1 MHAHQGQC
9 GVHASACTVLQQP
22 VRVHPFDGVRLLH
35 ISAGSKHSAVVQESG
50 VLCTF
55 GHGR

>member
-1 MHAHQGQC
+1 M
-9 GVHASACTVLQQP
+9 LQQP